1 MKTIKLN
8 DMTIYVAKNYDE
20 MSQKGAEIIA
30 ELLKAKPDAALGLA
44 TGGTPVGMYKELIE
58 MNKKGEISFKEVS
71 SYNLDEYYP
80 IEKTNDQSYDYFM
93 RDNFSIM

>member
-30 ELLKAKPDAALGLA
+30 EL
-44 TGGTPVGMYKELIE
+44 
-58 MNKKGEISFKEVS
+58 
-71 SYNLDEYYP
+71 
-80 IEKTNDQSYDYFM
+80 
-93 RDNFSIM
+93 